1 METIVARSV
10 QVLIALSGAYLVAL
24 WFVLAVWTY
33 RDIEARS
40 KSVITQLFSTVL
52 VVLFWVP
59 GVLLYMI
66 LRPKETLDE
75 AFQRSLEEEYLLQ
88 DLEELPLCQSCH
100 RYVEDDYLLCP
111 HCHAQLREQCVVC
124 ARLVDLRWAMCPY
137 CGEVQGGT
145 RAPAPETVEEPAAR
159 WVAPSLRRRKP
170 ATIVRPA
177 PVALPP
183 AAAVVEEPEVAPVP
197 ASEEPAAALTV
208 VTADGE
214 TATIRPFDRRRTRA
228 AAWKRT
234 GAIHSAN
241 GSGTN
246 KEIADSQGQAIASMD
261 GRRSNG
267 RARFVAN
274 GTDGQSVDEPATG
287 DSGQQTPADAEQPV
301 AAGNAER
308 R

>member
-1 METIVARSV
+1 MEAIVARSV

-24 WFVLAVWTY
+24 WFVLVVWAY

-40 KSVITQLFSTVL
+40 KSVVTQLFSTLL
-52 VVLFWVP
+52 VMLFNVP

-66 LRPKETLDE
+66 LRPKESLDE

-88 DLEELPLCQSCH
+88 DLEELPLCSSCQ
-100 RYVEDDYLLCP
+100 RYVEDDFLLCP
-111 HCHAQLREQCVVC
+111 HCQAQLREPCVAC

-137 CGEVQGGT
+137 CGEVQGGK
-145 RAPAPETVEEPAAR
+145 RAAEPEKVEEPAAR

-170 ATIVRPA
+170 LGAPRPVAA
-177 PVALPP
+177 PVVAMTP
-183 AAAVVEEPEVAPVP
+183 AVTDEPSIAEAETP
-197 ASEEPAAALTV
+197 EPAVAALTV

-234 GAIHSAN
+234 GSFPAAGHSDDEQSAAK
-241 GSGTN
+241 GG
-246 KEIADSQGQAIASMD
+246 ALASMN
-261 GRRSNG
+261 GRKSNG
-267 RARFVAN
+267 RARVLAN
-274 GTDGQSVDEPATG
+274 GTDGQTMNADLTAESDEPQSA
-287 DSGQQTPADAEQPV
+287 AAELPIG
-301 AAGNAER
+301 AGKSNR

>member
-1 METIVARSV
+1 MEAIVARSV

-40 KSVITQLFSTVL
+40 KSVVTQVFSTLL
-52 VVLFWVP
+52 VVLFYVP

-66 LRPKETLDE
+66 LRPKESLDE

-88 DLEELPLCQSCH
+88 DLEELPLCVSCQ
-100 RYVEDDYLLCP
+100 RYVEDDFLLCP
-111 HCHAQLREQCVVC
+111 HCHAQLREPCVAC

-137 CGEVQGGT
+137 CGEVQGGK
-145 RAPAPETVEEPAAR
+145 RAAEPEKVEEPAAR

-170 ATIVRPA
+170 AVAARPA
-177 PVALPP
+177 PVTVPTAPAVREAP
-183 AAAVVEEPEVAPVP
+183 SVAAAAAEEAT
-197 ASEEPAAALTV
+197 AALSV

-234 GAIHSAN
+234 GSTPNAGAA
-241 GSGTN
+241 GAEDAPATG
-246 KEIADSQGQAIASMD
+246 GAIASMN
-261 GRRSNG
+261 GRRANG
-267 RARFVAN
+267 RARLVAN
-274 GTDGQSVDEPATG
+274 GTDGQ
-287 DSGQQTPADAEQPV
+287 PV
-301 AAGNAER
+301 AAEGDRESGDREQSDADESVVAGKAER